1 VNSVLGKD
9 YTRPRPFLLRFLSRL
24 LPPTCRIEYDQAEQ
38 LNVLA
43 GQTVPAVLGG
53 LDVKTMQKAVPGG
66 ED

>member
-1 VNSVLGKD
+1 MSALGET

-24 LPPTCRIEYDQAEQ
+24 QSSTCLIEYDRAGQ

-43 GQTVPAVLGG
+43 DQNIPAVLGG
-53 LDVKTMQKAVPGG
+53 LDVKTLQKSVPGG